1 MGARIL
7 LGYAKEEPD
16 DDDSE
21 FQGFWELVCHVV
33 TKYHVLIPFRAFPFR
48 LLMTLLEMC
57 GNTKVRMYSN
67 TRNVG

>member
-21 FQGFWELVCHVV
+21 FQGFSELVCHVV
-33 TKYHVLIPFRAFPFR
+33 TKYHVLIPFRAFPHV
-48 LLMTLLEMC
+48 TLSHDASLQLH
-57 GNTKVRMYSN
+57 GGHWFS
-67 TRNVG
+67 